1 MSTSFNLVARTAQGT
16 LTSLRINAADA
27 ATAIELLRER
37 GMQVLRCDAR
47 SGDERSGELQSP
59 KRPSLRRGLAKKLDI
74 SLFAQELASLV
85 TAGLSILEALNT
97 LAEKEAVG
105 PRRTLLKAV
114 VHSISE
120 GLALSIALE
129 RAGEFPP
136 LLIATVTASEQT
148 GDIATA
154 LLRYS
159 EYQQSLQTLR
169 DKVIGA
175 AIYPMLLLGVGTV
188 VVFFLLGVVVPKF
201 AVLIASSRTELP
213 WSSRLLMSWG
223 QFASGHA
230 QYLLGFAAAAIAAV
244 VMAWRT
250 AVSTGFK
257 SGWIERLSFVGP
269 LARQFRHA
277 QLYRSTG
284 MLLRGGIAA
293 PRALQLSASLLGVED
308 QRRLQQ
314 AIALVQEGKDISSAL
329 KGAQLADPIA
339 SSMLAVA
346 QRTGSLSEVLER
358 IAMFYEAR
366 LRRSIDVGS
375 RLFEPIL
382 MIFIGLVIGAIV
394 VLMYLPIF
402 DLASSLQ

>member
-16 LTSLRINAADA
+16 LTSVRIHAADA
-27 ATAIELLRER
+27 AAATALLSER

-47 SGDERSGELQSP
+47 SGDERASMHINPQRLT
-59 KRPSLRRGLAKKLDI
+59 LAKKLDI
-74 SLFAQELASLV
+74 ALFAQELASLV
-85 TAGLSILEALNT
+85 IAGLSILEALNT
-97 LAEKEAVG
+97 LADKEAGG
-105 PRRTLLKAV
+105 PRRILIKAV
-114 VHSISE
+114 IHSISE

-159 EYQQSLQTLR
+159 EHQQGLQALR

-175 AIYPMLLLGVGTV
+175 AIYPMLLLGVGTL

-201 AVLIASSRTELP
+201 AILIASSRAELP

-223 QFASGHA
+223 QFASGKAH
-230 QYLLGFAAAAIAAV
+230 YLFGLAALAIGAV
-244 VMAWRT
+244 VVAWRT
-250 AVSTGFK
+250 AANAGFK
-257 SGWIERLSFVGP
+257 SGWIEQLPFVGP

-293 PRALQLSASLLGVED
+293 PRALQLSASLLGVDD
-308 QRRLQQ
+308 QRRLQL
-314 AIALVQEGKDISSAL
+314 AITLVQEGKDISSAL
-329 KGAQLADPIA
+329 KGAQLADHIA

-402 DLASSLQ
+402 DLASSLD